1 MAITTYT
8 ELKSA
13 ISDFLNRDDLDAVI
27 PTFIDLAEARLN
39 REVRHWRMED
49 RAVATLD
56 AQYTALPT
64 NFLEP
69 IRMSLTSGDTSTME
83 VVGVQEM
90 SDLRARA
97 LNTSGKPRYYTIL
110 DQSIEVYPSPDGE
123 YSLEMV
129 YFETLPALS
138 TSDTNWLLTNYP
150 DAYLYGALLHSAP
163 YLQDDARM
171 QVWDTLYQTAVSA
184 INLDGE
190 RAKTGGS
197 GRRMKIR
204 SY

>member
-13 ISDFLNRDDLDAVI
+13 ISDFLNRDDLDTVI

-171 QVWDTLYQTAVSA
+171 QVWDALYQTAVSA

>member
-56 AQYTALPT
+56 TQYTALPT

-138 TSDTNWLLTNYP
+138 TSSTNWLLTNYP

-171 QVWDTLYQTAVSA
+171 QVWDALYQTAVSA

>member
-8 ELKSA
+8 ELKST
-13 ISDFLNRDDLDAVI
+13 ISDFLNRDDLDTVI

-56 AQYTALPT
+56 TQYTALPT

-171 QVWDTLYQTAVSA
+171 QVWDALYQTAVSA